1 MTEQTSDRQ
10 SDLITLVEVT
20 AGSSR
25 KSMRTCFDHISNI
38 TQQKRLK
45 GFNNKSGLK
54 HTPGDPTVIGDDFM
68 GPKGLELPSQYL
80 FPGAHAVCDPPP
92 NNRSQLC
99 IYDMN
104 CNSNCKTVL
113 NSEQPSPQSAKDA
126 SPVCLMQKP
135 LTETAL
141 LYILDHLINAI
152 GSQVPNRFLLSI
164 S

>member
-68 GPKGLELPSQYL
+68 GPKGLEP
-80 FPGAHAVCDPPP
+80 PPPP